1 MKKLFALFIALIM
14 LISMYAYAG
23 VEREVEWPIT
33 TEDITIKVMG
43 PKNSMHCDWEDM
55 DLWQF
60 LTKETGL
67 KFEFNTPESG
77 ASFSEKVGLAFAS
90 GNMPDMF
97 IGANFSAADV
107 VKYGVEQNM
116 LVRLDEYLE
125 YAPHFAAE
133 LEKYPDVYASIVAED
148 GHIYAFP
155 TLDLQIWTATRR
167 HMFINKNWLEA
178 VNMEAPETIDEFH
191 EMLTA
196 FKEYDDINGDG
207 IVGNEVPLGS
217 TSDLTCIRSGILGA
231 YGLLT
236 DSFEIDRATKEV
248 VYAPITENFKAYLET
263 MHEFW
268 EEGLL
273 DKDMFSL
280 DQTTMKARAAEN
292 TYGAFDWLAA
302 FTMAPG
308 SMVDDFIMIKPLT
321 SELNDEPLQ
330 FYNGAI
336 TVGEG
341 AISASSEHIVECMQ
355 LFDWM
360 YTKEGNLSMN
370 YGPNNYAFS
379 EDGAHYFVLADG
391 TGGTDNAYRYTRT
404 VVLGPY
410 DRRACEESYGKSYLD
425 KVNNYNNSV
434 LYTQVMEYAIPYIW
448 NPQPS
453 VVWTA
458 DEAAAITGITDMQN
472 YVATM
477 EAKFITG
484 DADIDNEWDT
494 YVANVKSYGYDAIYA
509 AYESAWTR
517 FLDGMN

>member
-1 MKKLFALFIALIM
+1 MKKLLALILALLM
-14 LISMYAYAG
+14 LTSVYASAG

-43 PKNSMHCDWEDM
+43 PKNSMHCNWEDM
-55 DLWQF
+55 DLWHF

-77 ASFSEKVGLAFAS
+77 ASFNEKLGLAFAS
-90 GNMPDMF
+90 ENMPDMF
-97 IGANFSAADV
+97 IGANFSAADI

-116 LVRLDEYLE
+116 LAKLDEYLE

-148 GHIYAFP
+148 GHIYSFP
-155 TLDLQIWTATRR
+155 ILDLEIWTATRR

-178 VNMEAPETIDEFH
+178 VNLDAPNTIDEFH
-191 EMLTA
+191 EMLLA
-196 FKEYDDINGDG
+196 FKAHEDINGDG
-207 IVGNEVPLGS
+207 IIGNEVPLGS
-217 TSDLTCIRSGILGA
+217 VSDLTCIRSGILGA

-236 DSFEIDRATKEV
+236 DGFEIDRSTKEV
-248 VYAPITENFKAYLET
+248 VYAPITENYKAYLKT
-263 MHEFW
+263 MNEFW
-268 EEGLL
+268 NEELL

-292 TYGAFDWLAA
+292 TYGSFDWLAA

-321 SELNDEPLQ
+321 SDMNEEPLQ

-336 TVGEG
+336 TTGQG
-341 AISASSEHIVECMQ
+341 AIAASSEHIEECMQ

-410 DRRACEESYGKSYLD
+410 DRRVCEESYGKSYLD

-453 VVWTA
+453 VIWTKE
-458 DEAAAITGITDMQN
+458 EAAAITGITDMQN

-484 DADIDNEWDT
+484 EADIDGEWDS
-494 YVANVKSYGYDAIYA
+494 YVANVKSYGYDSIYA

-517 FLDGMN
+517 FIEEIG